1 MFFDVPRDFKV
12 AVVIQ
17 NVMDIAV
24 NDPLD
29 RQKSPVVRCDM
40 RHEAGVGS
48 EPLPAHSS
56 AIVIRMAVEIKTTTR
71 WIVADFKW
79 TGRSIW
85 TVQTG
90 PHLYG

>member
-1 MFFDVPRDFKV
+1 MFFDVPGDFKV
-12 AVVIQ
+12 AVAIQ
-17 NVMDIAV
+17 YVMDIAV
-24 NDPLD
+24 NDRLD

-48 EPLPAHSS
+48 EPSLPAHSS
-56 AIVIRMAVEIKTTTR
+56 AIVRMAVEVKTTR
-71 WIVADFKW
+71 RIVADFKW
-79 TGRSIW
+79 TGCSIW